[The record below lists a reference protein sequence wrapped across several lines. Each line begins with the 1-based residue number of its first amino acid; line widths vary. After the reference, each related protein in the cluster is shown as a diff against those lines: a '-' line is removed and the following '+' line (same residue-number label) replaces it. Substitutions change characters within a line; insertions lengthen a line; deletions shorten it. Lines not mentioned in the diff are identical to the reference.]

1 MALALQLLM
10 IVAKSS
16 AITNYHPPTAKNTIS
31 INKKTKAI
39 EENR

>member
-10 IVAKSS
+10 IAAKSS